1 VTRRFLNRRWWI
13 FFLIQMNGSAVS
25 LYAAMKASMC
35 CRNCSTAV
43 KEAPLSDWPSR
54 IVIGPAVNLTARIE
68 SLCRDLDRS
77 LLLSADFVRTSG
89 VSADPLGEFALK
101 DVGEN
106 QL

>member
-1 VTRRFLNRRWWI
+1 
-13 FFLIQMNGSAVS
+13 
-25 LYAAMKASMC
+25 MC

-43 KEAPLSDWPSR
+43 KEAPLSGPRDRYWTSCKSDGSDQ
-54 IVIGPAVNLTARIE
+54 IVV
-68 SLCRDLDRS
+68 RDLDRS

-106 QL
+106 QLK